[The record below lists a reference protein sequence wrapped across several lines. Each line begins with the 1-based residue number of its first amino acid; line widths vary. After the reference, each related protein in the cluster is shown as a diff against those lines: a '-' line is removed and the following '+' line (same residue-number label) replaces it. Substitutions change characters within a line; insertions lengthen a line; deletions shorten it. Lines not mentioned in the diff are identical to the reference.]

1 MLCAINQTVLEIF
14 WCILFWL
21 LQDFLQM
28 AAAHCMVHP
37 VPPRNF
43 TLPCVLLNETFLSP
57 FSAGSWSGL
66 RRELGT
72 PKTKSLMNEE
82 SFLCCLW
89 SASNIGCSL
98 YRASMQARKFIPS
111 EINISAPQQI
121 DWSWN
126 VECRIRGKLDL
137 LVCNLQ
143 LLKLDL
149 RDDLKVNLLYSESEL
164 SQGAASTSSLQGTVR
179 VARCDCREQDTCECP
194 VASPS
199 LNHTYL
205 LWLEMVA
212 GGTALGSP
220 PMSLQPTDIVKPEA
234 PVNLQLE
241 LAERGQVKL
250 CWSSPVLLPFPLQH
264 QVRISAPPGHG
275 ECQMLQ
281 VALETSVAIDSALLD
296 SPSSVQ
302 VRSRN
307 LRGPGFWSDWSTPY
321 NPTLGAQ
328 VLYFPPK
335 TLTSAG
341 SNISFLC
348 IYKNKSKP
356 VEAQE
361 VVWWLNLAEEI
372 PASQY
377 SLVNNRVSKVTLFNL
392 KATKPRGSFFYNALY
407 CCHQS
412 RECHHRYAELYVV
425 DMDFN
430 ISCETDGY
438 LTKMTCRWSAN
449 PTTLLLGS
457 LQLRYYRS
465 QIYCSDFPSPSPNSE
480 VKECHLQRNHSYEC
494 TFQPIFLLSGYT
506 MWIEFEHFLGTL
518 ESSPTCVIPADVV
531 KPLPPS
537 NVGAELTRNVGL
549 LNVSW
554 TKPVFANRDLTF
566 QIRWNAGNRE
576 GIPWQ
581 LYEVPNSTGSSA
593 VIKVEQLCVEYV
605 VQVRCRELDG
615 SGFWSDWS
623 RAARTLVQDIRA
635 PLHGPEFWRIIS
647 EDPARKQ
654 RNVTLVWKP
663 LMENHSLCSVS
674 RYIIKHQ
681 IPGNPSWEEYVDHGT
696 TWSFPWI
703 EPTHTITIL
712 AMNSV
717 GISAVN
723 SNLTLSQQMS
733 TVDAV
738 QSLSAYLV
746 NSTCV
751 VVVWTL
757 SPHIPEVTSF
767 VIEWKNLNKEEE
779 MKWLRVPPN
788 LRKYFIYDHFILI
801 EKYQFSLYPVFAGG
815 VGKARATDQFA
826 EGGFETGNNG
836 SLHVVLPIVFST
848 SVLLLGALLVSH
860 PRMKKLFWEDVPN
873 PKNCSWAQGV
883 NFQQPEA
890 LEHLLAKHPEPMSFE
905 PLLLEA
911 EIVLEDI
918 SVTKALEKEEPRD
931 FLGIDSMFPTPQESE
946 CDSACSSSHF
956 QGSSFSR
963 SSQDGETTAQCDLKY
978 ATVISDSQSSGLCR
992 QKTNPRSCFDEC
1004 FLAEDSVVFGA
1015 FSSGAWEV
1023 GSGALVAFPGSP
1035 GWQPSRA
1042 LSLTSSEG
1050 FSEPLDDAFPGSAE
1064 RSLYYL
1070 GITSLQKGERDIF
1083 LTESSGGM
1091 CQLQSTDLL
1100 TEGAVLQHIPANVKE
1115 FIHSS
1120 LKPKATVPYVPQFRM
1135 AASKGQE
1142 ATEKK

>member
-1 MLCAINQTVLEIF
+1 FIF
-14 WCILFWL
+14 A
-21 LQDFLQM
+21 DFLQV

-66 RRELGT
+66 RRELGASKIK
-72 PKTKSLMNEE
+72 PLMNEE

-89 SASNIGCSL
+89 SASNIDCSL
-98 YRASMQARKFIPS
+98 YRARMQARKLIPS
-111 EINISAPQQI
+111 EINISAPQQR

-164 SQGAASTSSLQGTVR
+164 SPGAASTSSLQGTVR
-179 VARCDCREQDTCECP
+179 VARCDCREQDTCECL

-205 LWLEMVA
+205 MWLEMVA
-212 GGTALGSP
+212 AGTALGSP
-220 PMSLQPTDIVKPEA
+220 PMSLQPTDVVKPEA
-234 PVNLQLE
+234 PVNLHVE

-250 CWSSPVLLPFPLQH
+250 CWSSPALLPFPLQY
-264 QVRISAPPGHG
+264 QVRISAPSGRG
-275 ECQMLQ
+275 GCQMLQ
-281 VALETSVAIDSALLD
+281 VALETSVAIDSALFD

-307 LRGPGFWSDWSTPY
+307 LHGPGFWSDWSTPS
-321 NPTLGAQ
+321 NLTLGAQ

-335 TLTSAG
+335 ILTSAG
-341 SNISFLC
+341 SNVSFLC

-412 RECHHRYAELYVV
+412 RECHPRYAELYVV

-480 VKECHLQRNHSYEC
+480 VKECNLQRNHSYEC

-566 QIRWNAGNRE
+566 QIRWNAGNRGE
-576 GIPWQ
+576 IPWQ
-581 LYEVPNSTGSSA
+581 LYEVPNSAGSSA
-593 VIKVEQLCVEYV
+593 VIEVEQLCVEYV

-623 RAARTLVQDIRA
+623 RAAQTLVRDIRA
-635 PLHGPEFWRIIS
+635 PLQGPEFWRIVS

-654 RNVTLVWKP
+654 RNVTLLWKP

-674 RYIIKHQ
+674 SYIIKHQ
-681 IPGNPSWEEYVDHGT
+681 TPGNTSWEEYVDHGT

-717 GISAVN
+717 GISAIN

-751 VVVWTL
+751 VLVWTL
-757 SPHIPEVTSF
+757 SPQTPGITSF

-779 MKWLRVPPN
+779 MKWLRVPPD
-788 LRKYFIYDHFILI
+788 LRKYFIYDHFIPI

-826 EGGFETGNNG
+826 KGGFETGNSG
-836 SLHVVLPIVFST
+836 SLHVVLPVVFST

-860 PRMKKLFWEDVPN
+860 QRMKKLFWEDVPN

-883 NFQQPEA
+883 NFHQPET
-890 LEHLLAKHPEPMSFE
+890 LEHLFAKHPEPMSFE

-918 SVTKALEKEEPRD
+918 SVTKTLEKEDRQE
-931 FLGIDSMFPTPQESE
+931 FLGTDSMFPTPQDSE

-978 ATVISDSQSSGLCR
+978 ATVISNPRSSGLCR
-992 QKTNPRSCFDEC
+992 RKANPRSCFDRC
-1004 FLAEDSVVFGA
+1004 FLAEDSVVLGA

-1023 GSGALVAFPGSP
+1023 GNGAFLVFPGSP

-1042 LSLTSSEG
+1042 LSLISSEG

-1070 GITSLQKGERDIF
+1070 GITSLGKGERDIF
-1083 LTESSGGM
+1083 LTEGSRGM
-1091 CQLQSTDLL
+1091 CQLQTTDLL
-1100 TEGAVLQHIPANVKE
+1100 TERGVLQHIPANVKE
-1115 FIHSS
+1115 FIQSS

-1135 AASKGQE
+1135 ATSKGQE

>member
-1 MLCAINQTVLEIF
+1 F
-14 WCILFWL
+14 LFA
-21 LQDFLQM
+21 DFLQL

-37 VPPRNF
+37 VPARNF

-57 FSAGSWSGL
+57 FSAGL
-66 RRELGT
+66 RREFGAS
-72 PKTKSLMNEE
+72 KTKPLMNEDN
-82 SFLCCLW
+82 FLCCLW
-89 SASNIGCSL
+89 SASSIDCSL

-111 EINISAPQQI
+111 EINLSAPQQI

-126 VECRIRGKLDL
+126 MECWIRGKLDL

-143 LLKLDL
+143 LLRLDL
-149 RDDLKVNLLYSESEL
+149 RADLKVNLLYSKSEL
-164 SQGAASTSSLQGTVR
+164 SLGAASTSSVQGTVR
-179 VARCDCREQDTCECP
+179 VAPCHCGDQASCECL

-205 LWLEMVA
+205 LWLEVVA
-212 GGTALGSP
+212 GATALGSP
-220 PMSLQPTDIVKPEA
+220 LLALQPMDTVKPEA
-234 PVNLQLE
+234 PVKLHLE

-250 CWSSPVLLPFPLQH
+250 CWASPALLPFPLQH
-264 QVRISAPPGHG
+264 QVRISAPLGQG
-275 ECQMLQ
+275 DSQMLQ
-281 VALETSVAIDSALLD
+281 VALESSVAIDNALLD
-296 SPSSVQ
+296 SPSSMQ

-307 LRGPGFWSDWSTPY
+307 LHGPGFWSDWSSPY
-321 NPTLGAQ
+321 NLTLGAQ
-328 VLYFPPK
+328 VLYFPAK

-348 IYKNKSKP
+348 IYSSRAEP
-356 VEAQE
+356 VEARD

-392 KATKPRGSFFYNALY
+392 KASQPRGSFLSNALY

-412 RECHHRYAELYVV
+412 RECHHRYAEFYVI

-449 PTTLLLGS
+449 PTTLLLGT

-465 QIYCSDFPSPSPNSE
+465 QIYCSDFPSLSPNSE

-506 MWIEFEHFLGTL
+506 LWIEFKHFLGTL

-537 NVGAELTRNVGL
+537 DVGAELSRNSWGL

-554 TKPVFANRDLTF
+554 TKPVFASRDLTF
-566 QIRWNAGNRE
+566 QIRWSSGSR
-576 GIPWQ
+576 GDTPWQ
-581 LYEVPNSTGSSA
+581 LYEVPNPAGSWA
-593 VIKVEQLCVEYV
+593 VLEVEQLCVEYV

-615 SGFWSDWS
+615 SGYWSDWS
-623 RAARTLVQDIRA
+623 RAAQTLVQDIRA
-635 PLHGPEFWRIIS
+635 PLQGPEFWRIVS
-647 EDPARKQ
+647 EDPARRQ
-654 RNVTLVWKP
+654 RNVTLLWKP

-681 IPGNPSWEEYVDHGT
+681 TPGNSSWEEFVDHGT
-696 TWSFPWI
+696 SWTFPWI
-703 EPTHTITIL
+703 EPTHTVTIL

-717 GISAVN
+717 GISAIN

-757 SPHIPEVTSF
+757 CPQIPGIKSF
-767 VIEWKNLNKEEE
+767 VIEWKNLNKGEQ

-815 VGKARATDQFA
+815 VGKARATDHFA
-826 EGGFETGNNG
+826 KGGFEPGNSG

-848 SVLLLGALLVSH
+848 SVLLLGTLLLSH
-860 PRMKKLFWEDVPN
+860 QRMKKLLWEDVPN
-873 PKNCSWAQGV
+873 PRNCSWAQGV
-883 NFQQPEA
+883 NFQQPET
-890 LEHLLAKHPEPMSFE
+890 LEHLFAKHPEPMSCE

-911 EIVLEDI
+911 EVLLEDI
-918 SVTKALEKEEPRD
+918 SITKPLEKKEPGD
-931 FLGIDSMFPTPQESE
+931 FLGIDSTFPTSQDSE

-956 QGSSFSR
+956 QSSSFSR
-963 SSQDGETTAQCDLKY
+963 SCQDGGSRAQCELRY
-978 ATVISDSQSSGLCR
+978 ATVISNSQSSGLCPR
-992 QKTNPRSCFDEC
+992 KTSPRNGLDGC
-1004 FLAEDSVVFGA
+1004 FLGEGSVGSGA

-1023 GSGALVAFPGSP
+1023 GSEAFLVFPGS
-1035 GWQPSRA
+1035 QPSRA
-1042 LSLTSSEG
+1042 LSLVSSEG
-1050 FSEPLDDAFPGSAE
+1050 FSEPLGEAFPGSSQ
-1064 RSLYYL
+1064 RSLCYL
-1070 GITSLQKGERDIF
+1070 GITSLPKGHRDIF
-1083 LTESSGGM
+1083 LAGSSRGM
-1091 CQLQSTDLL
+1091 WQPQSTELL
-1100 TEGAVLQHIPANVKE
+1100 PEGVVLQHIPANVKD

-1120 LKPKATVPYVPQFRM
+1120 LKPKATVPYVPQFGV
-1135 AASKGQE
+1135 AAAKGQE

>member
-1 MLCAINQTVLEIF
+1 FISNTF
-14 WCILFWL
+14 PFLFA
-21 LQDFLQM
+21 DFLWM

-66 RRELGT
+66 RRELGASKIK
-72 PKTKSLMNEE
+72 PLMNEE
-82 SFLCCLW
+82 NFLCCLW
-89 SASNIGCSL
+89 SASNIDCAL

-111 EINISAPQQI
+111 EINLPAPQQI

-126 VECRIRGKLDL
+126 MECWIRGKLDL

-149 RDDLKVNLLYSESEL
+149 GADLKVNLLYFESEL
-164 SQGAASTSSLQGTVR
+164 SLGAASTSSLQGTVR
-179 VARCDCREQDTCECP
+179 VAPCDCGDGATCECL

-205 LWLEMVA
+205 LWLEVVA
-212 GGTALGSP
+212 GVTALGTP
-220 PMSLQPTDIVKPEA
+220 PVALQPTDIVKPEA
-234 PVNLQLE
+234 PGKLHLE
-241 LAERGQVKL
+241 LAEGGQVKL
-250 CWSSPVLLPFPLQH
+250 CWSSPALLPFPLQH
-264 QVRISAPPGHG
+264 QVRISAPPGRG
-275 ECQMLQ
+275 DSQMLQ
-281 VALETSVAIDSALLD
+281 VALESSVAVDNSLLD

-307 LRGPGFWSDWSTPY
+307 LRGPGFWSDWSSPY
-321 NPTLGAQ
+321 NLTLGGRKPAGFGDKADFPVGFVDL
-328 VLYFPPK
+328 VLED
-335 TLTSAG
+335 LS
-341 SNISFLC
+341 
-348 IYKNKSKP
+348 
-356 VEAQE
+356 
-361 VVWWLNLAEEI
+361 WDEE
-372 PASQY
+372 S
-377 SLVNNRVSKVTLFNL
+377 
-392 KATKPRGSFFYNALY
+392 RGSFSCLAFPEAQLLPCARLASGILENTPLWLSLPQQ
-407 CCHQS
+407 HLFRPTKSSFPQS
-412 RECHHRYAELYVV
+412 FSNSN
-425 DMDFN
+425 MDFN

-465 QIYCSDFPSPSPNSE
+465 QIYCSDFPSPSPSSE

-506 MWIEFEHFLGTL
+506 LWIEFKHFLGTL

-537 NVGAELTRNVGL
+537 NVGAELTRPVGL

-554 TKPVFANRDLTF
+554 SQPVFASRDLAF
-566 QIRWNAGNRE
+566 QIRWNSGNRE
-576 GIPWQ
+576 ESPWQ
-581 LYEVPNSTGSSA
+581 LYEVPEPAGSWAGIA
-593 VIKVEQLCVEYV
+593 VQQPCAQYV
-605 VQVRCRELDG
+605 VQVRCRELHG
-615 SGFWSDWS
+615 AGYWSDWS
-623 RAARTLVQDIRA
+623 RAAQTLVRDIRA
-635 PLHGPEFWRIIS
+635 PLQGPEFWRVVS

-654 RNVTLVWKP
+654 RNVTLLWKP

-674 RYIIKHQ
+674 IYIIRHQ
-681 IPGNPSWEEYVDHGT
+681 TPGNTSWEEFVDHGT
-696 TWSFPWI
+696 SWTFPWI

-717 GISAVN
+717 GISAIN

-751 VVVWTL
+751 VLVWSL
-757 SPHIPEVTSF
+757 SPQIPGIKSF
-767 VIEWKNLNKEEE
+767 VVEWKSLNKGEQ
-779 MKWLRVPPN
+779 MKWLRIPPN
-788 LRKYFIYDHFILI
+788 LRKYFIYDHFLLF

-826 EGGFETGNNG
+826 KGGFEAGNSG
-836 SLHVVLPIVFST
+836 SLHVVLPIVIST

-860 PRMKKLFWEDVPN
+860 QRVKKLLWEDVPN

-883 NFQQPEA
+883 NFQQPET
-890 LEHLLAKHPEPMSFE
+890 LEHLFAKHPEPMSHE

-911 EIVLEDI
+911 EMVLQDI
-918 SVTKALEKEEPRD
+918 SVTKTSEKEEPGD
-931 FLGIDSMFPTPQESE
+931 FLGMDSTFPTPQDSE

-956 QGSSFSR
+956 QSSSFSR
-963 SSQDGETTAQCDLKY
+963 SSQDGESTAQCDLKY
-978 ATVISDSQSSGLCR
+978 ATVISNARASGLCR
-992 QKTNPRSCFDEC
+992 RKSGPRSCWESC
-1004 FLAEDSVVFGA
+1004 FPGQDSMLLGA
-1015 FSSGAWEV
+1015 FSSGAWEL
-1023 GSGALVAFPGSP
+1023 GNGAFLVFPGS
-1035 GWQPSRA
+1035 QPSRA
-1042 LSLTSSEG
+1042 LSLVSSEG
-1050 FSEPLDDAFPGSAE
+1050 FSEPLDEAFPG
-1064 RSLYYL
+1064 RSLCYL
-1070 GITSLQKGERDIF
+1070 GITSLEKGQGDVF
-1083 LTESSGGM
+1083 LAHSSRGV

-1100 TEGAVLQHIPANVKE
+1100 TDRGLLQHIPTNGKE
-1115 FIHSS
+1115 FIQSS
-1120 LKPKATVPYVPQFRM
+1120 LKPNPTIPYVPQFRV
-1135 AASKGQE
+1135 AAAKGQE

>member
-1 MLCAINQTVLEIF
+1 FIF
-14 WCILFWL
+14 A
-21 LQDFLQM
+21 DFLWM

-66 RRELGT
+66 RRELGASKMKPLT
-72 PKTKSLMNEE
+72 REE

-89 SASNIGCSL
+89 SASNIDCSL

-111 EINISAPQQI
+111 EINLSAPQQI

-126 VECRIRGKLDL
+126 MECWVRGKLDL

-143 LLKLDL
+143 LLKLEL
-149 RDDLKVNLLYSESEL
+149 RADLKVNLLYSRSEPSL
-164 SQGAASTSSLQGTVR
+164 GAASTSSLQGTVR
-179 VARCDCREQDTCECP
+179 VSPCHCGDQLTCECLL
-194 VASPS
+194 ASPS

-205 LWLEMVA
+205 LWLEVVA
-212 GGTALGSP
+212 GATALGSP
-220 PMSLQPTDIVKPEA
+220 LMALQPTDVVRPEA
-234 PVNLQLE
+234 PVKLHLE

-250 CWSSPVLLPFPLQH
+250 CWSSPALLPFPLQH
-264 QVRISAPPGHG
+264 QVRLSAPPGHG
-275 ECQMLQ
+275 DSQLLQ
-281 VALETSVAIDSALLD
+281 VALESSVTMDNALLD
-296 SPSSVQ
+296 SPASVQ

-307 LRGPGFWSDWSTPY
+307 LHGPGFWSDWSSPY
-321 NPTLGAQ
+321 NLTLGAQ

-348 IYKNKSKP
+348 IYKNQTRA
-356 VEAQE
+356 VEARE

-372 PASQY
+372 PANQY

-392 KATKPRGSFFYNALY
+392 KATQPRGSFFYNALY

-412 RECHHRYAELYVV
+412 RECHHRYAEFYVV

-457 LQLRYYRS
+457 LQLKYYRS
-465 QIYCSDFPSPSPNSE
+465 QIYCSDFPSPPPSSE

-494 TFQPIFLLSGYT
+494 TFQPIFLWSGYT
-506 MWIEFEHFLGTL
+506 LWIEFKHFLGTL
-518 ESSPTCVIPADVV
+518 ESSPVCVIPIDVV

-537 NVGAELTRNVGL
+537 NVGAELTRNEGL

-554 TKPVFANRDLTF
+554 TRPVFANRELTF
-566 QIRWNAGNRE
+566 QIRWNSGHRE
-576 GIPWQ
+576 EVPWQ
-581 LYEVPNSTGSSA
+581 LYEAPNPSGSWA
-593 VIKVEQLCVEYV
+593 VIQVEQLCVEYV
-605 VQVRCRELDG
+605 VQVRCRELNG
-615 SGFWSDWS
+615 SGYWSDWS
-623 RAARTLVQDIRA
+623 TAAQTLVQDIRA
-635 PLHGPEFWRIIS
+635 PSRGPEFWRIVS

-654 RNVTLVWKP
+654 RNVTLLWKP
-663 LMENHSLCSVS
+663 LMENHSLCNVS

-681 IPGNPSWEEYVDHGT
+681 TPGNPSWEESVDHGT
-696 TWSFPWI
+696 SWTFPWI
-703 EPTHTITIL
+703 EPTHTVTIL

-751 VVVWTL
+751 VVVWSL
-757 SPHIPEVTSF
+757 SPQIPGLKSF
-767 VIEWKNLNKEEE
+767 VIEWRNLNEGEQ
-779 MKWLRVPPN
+779 MKWLQVPPN
-788 LRKYFIYDHFILI
+788 LRKCFIYDHFLLI
-801 EKYQFSLYPVFAGG
+801 EKYQFSLYPVFAAG
-815 VGKARATDQFA
+815 VGKARTTDQFA
-826 EGGFETGNNG
+826 KGGFAAGNSG

-860 PRMKKLFWEDVPN
+860 QRVKKLLWEDVPN

-883 NFQQPEA
+883 NFQQPETQ
-890 LEHLLAKHPEPMSFE
+890 EHLFAKHPEPMSCE

-911 EIVLEDI
+911 EMLLEDI
-918 SVTKALEKEEPRD
+918 SITNTLERD
-931 FLGIDSMFPTPQESE
+931 ETRGFLGIDCSSQDSE

-956 QGSSFSR
+956 QSSSFSR
-963 SSQDGETTAQCDLKY
+963 SCQDGETSAQGDLRY
-978 ATVISDSQSSGLCR
+978 ATIISNSRSSGLCR
-992 QKTNPRSCFDEC
+992 RKTHPRGSLDSCFPG
-1004 FLAEDSVVFGA
+1004 EDSRVLGPF
-1015 FSSGAWEV
+1015 SGAWEV
-1023 GSGALVAFPGSP
+1023 GNGALLVFPGC
-1035 GWQPSRA
+1035 QPSRA
-1042 LSLTSSEG
+1042 VSLVSSEG
-1050 FSEPLDDAFPGSAE
+1050 FSEPLGEAFPGGS
-1064 RSLYYL
+1064 RFYL
-1070 GITSLQKGERDIF
+1070 GITALGKGHREVVQGEVC
-1083 LTESSGGM
+1083 LPESSRGM
-1091 CQLQSTDLL
+1091 CQLQGTDLL
-1100 TEGAVLQHIPANVKE
+1100 KDRGLLPTNMKE
-1115 FIHSS
+1115 FIQSS
-1120 LKPKATVPYVPQFRM
+1120 LKPNPAIPYVPQFRV
-1135 AASKGQE
+1135 ATAKGQE

>member
-1 MLCAINQTVLEIF
+1 FISNAFPFIF
-14 WCILFWL
+14 A
-21 LQDFLQM
+21 DFLWM

-66 RRELGT
+66 RRELGAS
-72 PKTKSLMNEE
+72 KTKPSMDEE
-82 SFLCCLW
+82 NFLCCLW
-89 SASNIGCSL
+89 SASNIDCSL

-111 EINISAPQQI
+111 EINLSAPQQI

-126 VECRIRGKLDL
+126 MECWIRGKLDL

-149 RDDLKVNLLYSESEL
+149 GADLKVNLLYSGSEL
-164 SQGAASTSSLQGTVR
+164 SLGAASTSSLQGTVR
-179 VARCDCREQDTCECP
+179 VAPCACRDQATCECL

-199 LNHTYL
+199 LNLTYL
-205 LWLEMVA
+205 LWLEVVA
-212 GGTALGSP
+212 GAPALGSP
-220 PMSLQPTDIVKPEA
+220 LMSLQPSDIVKPEA
-234 PVNLQLE
+234 PVKLHLE

-250 CWSSPVLLPFPLQH
+250 CWSSPALLPFPLQH
-264 QVRISAPPGHG
+264 QVRVSAPPGHG
-275 ECQMLQ
+275 DSQMLQ
-281 VALETSVAIDSALLD
+281 VALESSVAIDNALLD

-307 LRGPGFWSDWSTPY
+307 LHGPGFWSDWSSAY
-321 NPTLGAQ
+321 NLTLGAQ
-328 VLYFPPK
+328 VLYFPLK
-335 TLTSAG
+335 SLTSAG
-341 SNISFLC
+341 SNLSFLC
-348 IYKNKSKP
+348 IYKNQTRA
-356 VEAQE
+356 VEARE

-392 KATKPRGSFFYNALY
+392 RATQPRGSFFYNALY

-412 RECHHRYAELYVV
+412 GECHHRYAEFYVV

-465 QIYCSDFPSPSPNSE
+465 QIYCSDFPSPSPDSE
-480 VKECHLQRNHSYEC
+480 VKECLLQGNHSYEC

-506 MWIEFEHFLGTL
+506 LWIEFQHFLGTL
-518 ESSPTCVIPADVV
+518 ESSPVCVIPADVV

-537 NVGAELTRNVGL
+537 NVGAELTRNAGL

-554 TKPVFANRDLTF
+554 TKPVFANRDLVF
-566 QIRWNAGNRE
+566 QIRWNSGSRQE
-576 GIPWQ
+576 MPWQ
-581 LYEVPNSTGSSA
+581 LYEVPEPSGSWA
-593 VIKVEQLCVEYV
+593 VMAVEQLCVEYV
-605 VQVRCRELDG
+605 VQVRCRELGG
-615 SGFWSDWS
+615 SGYWSDWS
-623 RAARTLVQDIRA
+623 GAAQSLVQDIRA
-635 PLHGPEFWRIIS
+635 PSRGPEFWRIVS
-647 EDPARKQ
+647 EDPASKQ
-654 RNVTLVWKP
+654 RNVTLLWKP
-663 LMENHSLCSVS
+663 LMRNHSLCSVS

-681 IPGNPSWEEYVDHGT
+681 TPGNTSWEEFVDHGT
-696 TWSFPWI
+696 SWTFPWI
-703 EPTHTITIL
+703 EPTHTVTIL

-717 GISAVN
+717 GISAIN

-751 VVVWTL
+751 VVVWSL
-757 SPHIPEVTSF
+757 SPQIPGIKSF
-767 VIEWKNLNKEEE
+767 VIEWKNLNRAEQ

-788 LRKYFIYDHFILI
+788 LRKYFIYDHFLLI

-815 VGKARATDQFA
+815 VGKARATDHFA
-826 EGGFETGNNG
+826 KGGFEAGHSG

-860 PRMKKLFWEDVPN
+860 QRVKKLLWEDVPN

-883 NFQQPEA
+883 NFQQPET
-890 LEHLLAKHPEPMSFE
+890 LEHLFAKQPEPMSCE
-905 PLLLEA
+905 PLLEA
-911 EIVLEDI
+911 EMVLEDI
-918 SVTKALEKEEPRD
+918 KTLEKEEPGD
-931 FLGIDSMFPTPQESE
+931 FLGSDPTFPALQDSG
-946 CDSACSSSHF
+946 CDSACSSSRF
-956 QGSSFSR
+956 QSRSFSG
-963 SSQDGETTAQCDLKY
+963 SCQDGEPTAECDLRY
-978 ATVISDSQSSGLCR
+978 ATVTSSSPPGGLCR
-992 QKTNPRSCFDEC
+992 RKPTPGGCPDRAFPGGDPI
-1004 FLAEDSVVFGA
+1004 LLGA
-1015 FSSGAWEV
+1015 FSSGN
-1023 GSGALVAFPGSP
+1023 GAVLLFPGCQP
-1035 GWQPSRA
+1035 GRA
-1042 LSLTSSEG
+1042 LSLLSSEG
-1050 FSEPLDDAFPGSAE
+1050 FSEPLDGAFPGSAE

-1070 GITSLQKGERDIF
+1070 GITALGKGQGELF
-1083 LTESSGGM
+1083 LVESSRGM
-1091 CQLQSTDLL
+1091 CQLQST
-1100 TEGAVLQHIPANVKE
+1100 GRGVLQHIPTDVKE
-1115 FIHSS
+1115 FIQSG
-1120 LKPKATVPYVPQFRM
+1120 LKPDPTVPYVPQFRL
-1135 AASKGQE
+1135 AAQGQE

>member
-1 MLCAINQTVLEIF
+1 FISNIF
-14 WCILFWL
+14 PFIFAG
-21 LQDFLQM
+21 FLQM

-66 RRELGT
+66 RRELGASKIE
-72 PKTKSLMNEE
+72 PLMNEE

-89 SASNIGCSL
+89 SASNIDCSL
-98 YRASMQARKFIPS
+98 YRPSMQARKFIPS

-126 VECRIRGKLDL
+126 MECRIRGKLDL
-137 LVCNLQ
+137 LVCSLQ

-149 RDDLKVNLLYSESEL
+149 RDDLKVNLFYSGSEL
-164 SQGAASTSSLQGTVR
+164 PLGAASTSSLQGTVR
-179 VARCDCREQDTCECP
+179 VARCGCRGQDTWQCLLG
-194 VASPS
+194 SPS

-205 LWLEMVA
+205 LWLETVA
-212 GGTALGSP
+212 AGTALASP
-220 PMSLQPTDIVKPEA
+220 PLALQPTDVVEPEA
-234 PVNLQLE
+234 PVNLRLE
-241 LAERGQVKL
+241 LAERGRLKL

-264 QVRISAPPGHG
+264 QVRISAPSGHG
-275 ECQMLQ
+275 ERQMLQ
-281 VALETSVAIDSALLD
+281 VALETSVAIDNALLD

-307 LRGPGFWSDWSTPY
+307 LHGPGFWSDWSTPY
-321 NPTLGAQ
+321 NLTLGAQ

-449 PTTLLLGS
+449 PTTSLLGS

-480 VKECHLQRNHSYEC
+480 VKECHLHRNHSYEC

-506 MWIEFEHFLGTL
+506 MWVEFEHFLGTL
-518 ESSPTCVIPADVV
+518 ESSPTCVVPADVV

-554 TKPVFANRDLTF
+554 SKPVFATRDLTF

-576 GIPWQ
+576 EIPWQ
-581 LYEVPNSTGSSA
+581 LYEVPDSAGSSA
-593 VIKVEQLCVEYV
+593 VIEVEQLCVEYV

-623 RAARTLVQDIRA
+623 RAAQTLVQDIRA
-635 PLHGPEFWRIIS
+635 PLQGPEFWRIIS

-654 RNVTLVWKP
+654 RNVTLLWKP
-663 LMENHSLCSVS
+663 LTENHSLCSVS

-681 IPGNPSWEEYVDHGT
+681 TPGNPSWEEYVDHGT
-696 TWSFPWI
+696 TWSFPWM

-757 SPHIPEVTSF
+757 SPQIPGITSF
-767 VIEWKNLNKEEE
+767 VIEWKNLNEEEE
-779 MKWLRVPPN
+779 MKWLRVPPD

-826 EGGFETGNNG
+826 KGGFESGNNG

-860 PRMKKLFWEDVPN
+860 QRMKKLFWEDVPN

-883 NFQQPEA
+883 NFQQPET
-890 LEHLLAKHPEPMSFE
+890 LEHLFAKHPEPMSSE

-918 SVTKALEKEEPRD
+918 SVTKALEEEEPQD
-931 FLGIDSMFPTPQESE
+931 FLGTDSTFPTPQDSE

-963 SSQDGETTAQCDLKY
+963 SSQDGETTAQCDLRY
-978 ATVISDSQSSGLCR
+978 ATVISSSRSSELCR
-992 QKTNPRSCFDEC
+992 RKTNPRSCFDRC
-1004 FLAEDSVVFGA
+1004 FLAEDSPVLGA

-1023 GSGALVAFPGSP
+1023 GNGAFLVLPGSP

-1042 LSLTSSEG
+1042 LSLISSEG
-1050 FSEPLDDAFPGSAE
+1050 FSEPLDAAFAGSAE

-1070 GITSLQKGERDIF
+1070 GITALEKGDRDVF
-1083 LTESSGGM
+1083 LPEGSRGV
-1091 CQLQSTDLL
+1091 CQLQTPALL
-1100 TEGAVLQHIPANVKE
+1100 AEGEVLQHIPTNVEE
-1115 FIHSS
+1115 FIQSS

-1142 ATEKK
+1142 AKQKK

>member
-1 MLCAINQTVLEIF
+1 MWQRHFKPPSLQVGTPRAKRSRSALQNKMCGQIIPTMFVLM
-14 WCILFWL
+14 
-21 LQDFLQM
+21 DFLQM

-321 NPTLGAQ
+321 NPTLG
-328 VLYFPPK
+328 
-335 TLTSAG
+335 
-341 SNISFLC
+341 
-348 IYKNKSKP
+348 
-356 VEAQE
+356 
-361 VVWWLNLAEEI
+361 
-372 PASQY
+372 
-377 SLVNNRVSKVTLFNL
+377 
-392 KATKPRGSFFYNALY
+392 
-407 CCHQS
+407 
-412 RECHHRYAELYVV
+412 

-623 RAARTLVQDIRA
+623 RAAQTLVQDIRA

-801 EKYQFSLYPVFAGG
+801 EKYQFSLCPVFAGG

-826 EGGFETGNNG
+826 KGGFETGNNG

-890 LEHLLAKHPEPMSFE
+890 LEHLFAKHPEPMSFE

-931 FLGIDSMFPTPQESE
+931 FLGIDSMFPAPQESE

-1004 FLAEDSVVFGA
+1004 FLAEDSIVFGA

-1070 GITSLQKGERDIF
+1070 GITSLQKGGRDIF

>member
-1 MLCAINQTVLEIF
+1 MCWQIIPTTFVLM
-14 WCILFWL
+14 
-21 LQDFLQM
+21 DFLWL

-66 RRELGT
+66 RRELGAAKIK
-72 PKTKSLMNEE
+72 PFMSEE

-89 SASNIGCSL
+89 SASSIDCSL

-111 EINISAPQQI
+111 EINLSAPQQI

-126 VECRIRGKLDL
+126 MECWIRGKLDL
-137 LVCNLQ
+137 LVCHLQ

-149 RDDLKVNLLYSESEL
+149 RADLKVNLLYSGSEL
-164 SQGAASTSSLQGTVR
+164 SLGAASTSSLQGTVR
-179 VARCDCREQDTCECP
+179 VAPCHCGDQLTCECL

-205 LWLEMVA
+205 LWLEVVA
-212 GGTALGSP
+212 GVTALGSP
-220 PMSLQPTDIVKPEA
+220 LMALQPTDVVRPEA
-234 PVNLQLE
+234 PVKLRLE

-250 CWSSPVLLPFPLQH
+250 CWSSPALLPFPLQH

-275 ECQMLQ
+275 DSQLLQ
-281 VALETSVAIDSALLD
+281 VALESSVAMDNALLD
-296 SPSSVQ
+296 SPASVQ

-307 LRGPGFWSDWSTPY
+307 LRGPGFWSDWSSPY
-321 NPTLGAQ
+321 NLTLGVQ
-328 VLYFPPK
+328 VLYFPAK

-348 IYKNKSKP
+348 TYKNQTGA
-356 VEAQE
+356 VEARE
-361 VVWWLNLAEEI
+361 VVWWLNLAQEI

-377 SLVNNRVSKVTLFNL
+377 SLVSNRVSKVTLFNL
-392 KATKPRGSFFYNALY
+392 KATQPRGSFFSNALY

-412 RECHHRYAELYVV
+412 RECHHRYAEFYVV
-425 DMDFN
+425 GKTPEGFS
-430 ISCETDGY
+430 ILLWGRLPRKDG
-438 LTKMTCRWSAN
+438 MWSAN

-465 QIYCSDFPSPSPNSE
+465 QIYCSDFPRPSPNSE

-506 MWIEFEHFLGTL
+506 LWIEFQHFLGTL
-518 ESSPTCVIPADVV
+518 ESSPVCVIPADVV

-566 QIRWNAGNRE
+566 QIRWNSGNRE
-576 GIPWQ
+576 ENPWQ
-581 LYEVPNSTGSSA
+581 LYEVPKPSGSWA
-593 VIKVEQLCVEYV
+593 VVAVERLCVQYV

-615 SGFWSDWS
+615 AGYWSDWS
-623 RAARTLVQDIRA
+623 RAAQTLVQDIRA
-635 PLHGPEFWRIIS
+635 PLQGPEFWRVVS
-647 EDPARKQ
+647 EDPARRQ
-654 RNVTLVWKP
+654 RNVTLLWKP
-663 LMENHSLCSVS
+663 LMQSHSLCSVS
-674 RYIIKHQ
+674 RYIIRHQ
-681 IPGNPSWEEYVDHGT
+681 TPGNTSWEEFVDHGT
-696 TWSFPWI
+696 SWTFPWV

-751 VVVWTL
+751 VVVWSL
-757 SPHIPEVTSF
+757 SPQTPGLKSF
-767 VIEWKNLNKEEE
+767 VIEWRNLNKGEH

-788 LRKYFIYDHFILI
+788 LRKYFIYDHFLLI

-815 VGKARATDQFA
+815 VGRARATDQFA
-826 EGGFETGNNG
+826 KGGFEAGSGG

-860 PRMKKLFWEDVPN
+860 QRVKKLLWEDVPN
-873 PKNCSWAQGV
+873 PKNCSWARGV
-883 NFQQPEA
+883 NFQQPET
-890 LEHLLAKHPEPMSFE
+890 LEHLFAKHPEPASCE
-905 PLLLEA
+905 PLLVEA
-911 EIVLEDI
+911 EMVLEDI
-918 SVTKALEKEEPRD
+918 SVAKSSEREEPGD
-931 FLGIDSMFPTPQESE
+931 FLGIDPRPQDSE

-956 QGSSFSR
+956 QSSSCSR
-963 SSQDGETTAQCDLKY
+963 SCQDGESTAQCDLRY
-978 ATVISDSQSSGLCR
+978 ATVVSNPRSSGLCR
-992 QKTNPRSCFDEC
+992 RKTSPRSCFPG
-1004 FLAEDSVVFGA
+1004 EDSRGL
-1015 FSSGAWEV
+1015 GAWEV
-1023 GSGALVAFPGSP
+1023 GNGALLVFPGS
-1035 GWQPSRA
+1035 QPSRA
-1042 LSLTSSEG
+1042 PSLVSSEG
-1050 FSEPLDDAFPGSAE
+1050 FSEPLGEAFPGGAE
-1064 RSLYYL
+1064 RSLFYL
-1070 GITSLQKGERDIF
+1070 GITALGKGHGEVLQGEVF
-1083 LTESSGGM
+1083 LAESSRGT
-1091 CQLQSTDLL
+1091 CQLPNKDLL
-1100 TEGAVLQHIPANVKE
+1100 KERGVLPANIKE
-1115 FIHSS
+1115 FIQSS
-1120 LKPKATVPYVPQFRM
+1120 LKPNPTVPYVPQFRVVT
-1135 AASKGQE
+1135 AKGQE

>member
-1 MLCAINQTVLEIF
+1 FISNAFPFIF
-14 WCILFWL
+14 A
-21 LQDFLQM
+21 DFLQM

-1023 GSGALVAFPGSP
+1023 GSEALVAFPGSP

>member
-1 MLCAINQTVLEIF
+1 IF
-14 WCILFWL
+14 LSISNTFPFIFA
-21 LQDFLQM
+21 DFLQM

-57 FSAGSWSGL
+57 FSAGSW
-66 RRELGT
+66 RRELGASKMK
-72 PKTKSLMNEE
+72 PLMNEE
-82 SFLCCLW
+82 NFLCCLW
-89 SASNIGCSL
+89 SASNIDCSL

-111 EINISAPQQI
+111 EINLSAPQQI
-121 DWSWN
+121 DWNWN
-126 VECRIRGKLDL
+126 MECWIRGKLDL
-137 LVCNLQ
+137 LICNLQ

-149 RDDLKVNLLYSESEL
+149 RADLKVNLLYSGSEL
-164 SQGAASTSSLQGTVR
+164 SLGAASTSSVQGTVR
-179 VARCDCREQDTCECP
+179 VAPCDCGAQASCECL

-212 GGTALGSP
+212 GATALGSP
-220 PMSLQPTDIVKPEA
+220 LLALQPTDIVKPEA
-234 PVNLQLE
+234 PVKLHLE

-250 CWSSPVLLPFPLQH
+250 CWSSPALLPFPLQH
-264 QVRISAPPGHG
+264 QVRVSAPSGHG
-275 ECQMLQ
+275 DSQILQ
-281 VALETSVAIDSALLD
+281 VALESSVTLDNSLLD

-307 LRGPGFWSDWSTPY
+307 LHGPGFWSDWSSPY
-321 NPTLGAQ
+321 NLTLGAQ
-328 VLYFPPK
+328 VLYFPAK

-348 IYKNKSKP
+348 IYKNRTEP
-356 VEAQE
+356 VEAKE

-392 KATKPRGSFFYNALY
+392 KATQPRGSFFSHALY

-412 RECHHRYAELYVV
+412 RECHHRYAEFYVV

-457 LQLRYYRS
+457 LHLRYYRS
-465 QIYCSDFPSPSPNSE
+465 QIYCSDFPSPSPSSE

-506 MWIEFEHFLGTL
+506 LWIEFKHFLGTL

-537 NVGAELTRNVGL
+537 DVGAELTRNSWGL

-566 QIRWNAGNRE
+566 QIRWNSGSRE
-576 GIPWQ
+576 DTPWQ
-581 LYEVPNSTGSSA
+581 LYEVPNPAGSWA
-593 VIKVEQLCVEYV
+593 VIKVEQLCVQYV

-615 SGFWSDWS
+615 SGYWSDWS
-623 RAARTLVQDIRA
+623 RAAQTLVQDIRA
-635 PLHGPEFWRIIS
+635 PLQGPEFWRIIS

-654 RNVTLVWKP
+654 RNVTLLWKP

-681 IPGNPSWEEYVDHGT
+681 TPGNISWEEFVDQGT
-696 TWSFPWI
+696 SWTFPWI
-703 EPTHTITIL
+703 EPTHTVTIL

-717 GISAVN
+717 GISAIN

-746 NSTCV
+746 NSSCV

-757 SPHIPEVTSF
+757 SPQIPGIKSF
-767 VIEWKNLNKEEE
+767 VIEWKNLNKGEQ

-826 EGGFETGNNG
+826 KGEFETGNSG
-836 SLHVVLPIVFST
+836 SLHLVLPIVFST
-848 SVLLLGALLVSH
+848 SVLLLGAVLVSH
-860 PRMKKLFWEDVPN
+860 QRMKKLLWEDVPN

-890 LEHLLAKHPEPMSFE
+890 LEHLFAKHPEPMSCE
-905 PLLLEA
+905 PVLLEA
-911 EIVLEDI
+911 EVVLADI
-918 SVTKALEKEEPRD
+918 SITKRSEKEEPGD
-931 FLGIDSMFPTPQESE
+931 FLGMDSTFPTPQDSE

-956 QGSSFSR
+956 QSSSFSK
-963 SSQDGETTAQCDLKY
+963 SSQDGETTAQCELRY
-978 ATVISDSQSSGLCR
+978 ATVISNSQSGLCR
-992 QKTNPRSCFDEC
+992 RKTNPRSS
-1004 FLAEDSVVFGA
+1004 LDSCSLGEHSVALGA

-1023 GSGALVAFPGSP
+1023 GSGAFLVFPGS
-1035 GWQPSRA
+1035 QPRRT
-1042 LSLTSSEG
+1042 LSLVSSEG
-1050 FSEPLDDAFPGSAE
+1050 FSEPLDEAFPGSAE

-1070 GITSLQKGERDIF
+1070 GITSLAKGQRDTF
-1083 LTESSGGM
+1083 LADSSRGM

-1100 TEGAVLQHIPANVKE
+1100 TEGVLLQHIPTNVKE
-1115 FIHSS
+1115 FIQSS
-1120 LKPKATVPYVPQFRM
+1120 LKPKATVPYVPQFRV
-1135 AASKGQE
+1135 ATAKGQE

>member
-1 MLCAINQTVLEIF
+1 FISNAFPFMFAA
-14 WCILFWL
+14 
-21 LQDFLQM
+21 FLQM

-66 RRELGT
+66 RRELGASKIK
-72 PKTKSLMNEE
+72 PLMNEE
-82 SFLCCLW
+82 NFLCCLW
-89 SASNIGCSL
+89 STSNIDCSL

-111 EINISAPQQI
+111 EINLSAPQKI

-126 VECRIRGKLDL
+126 MECWIRGKLDL

-149 RDDLKVNLLYSESEL
+149 RADLKVNLLYSESEL
-164 SQGAASTSSLQGTVR
+164 SLGAASTSSVQGTVR
-179 VARCDCREQDTCECP
+179 VAPCACGDRATCECL

-212 GGTALGSP
+212 GVTALGSP
-220 PMSLQPTDIVKPEA
+220 LMSLQPTDLVKPEA
-234 PVNLQLE
+234 PVKLQLE
-241 LAERGQVKL
+241 LAEKGQVKL
-250 CWSSPVLLPFPLQH
+250 CWSSPALLPFPLQH
-264 QVRISAPPGHG
+264 QVRISAPGHG
-275 ECQMLQ
+275 DSQMLQ
-281 VALETSVAIDSALLD
+281 VALESSVAIDNALLD

-321 NPTLGAQ
+321 NLTLGAQ

-348 IYKNKSKP
+348 IYKNKTQP
-356 VEAQE
+356 VEARE

-377 SLVNNRVSKVTLFNL
+377 SLVTNRVSKVTLFNL
-392 KATKPRGSFFYNALY
+392 KATQPRGSFFFNALY

-412 RECHHRYAELYVV
+412 RECHHRYAEFYVV

-506 MWIEFEHFLGTL
+506 LWIEFKHFLGTL
-518 ESSPTCVIPADVV
+518 ESSPVCVIPADVV

-537 NVGAELTRNVGL
+537 SVGAELTRNVGL

-554 TKPVFANRDLTF
+554 TEPVFANRDLTF
-566 QIRWNAGNRE
+566 QIRWNSGSRE
-576 GIPWQ
+576 ESPWQ
-581 LYEVPNSTGSSA
+581 LYEVPNPAGSSA
-593 VIKVEQLCVEYV
+593 VIKVEQLCVQYV

-615 SGFWSDWS
+615 SGYWSDWS
-623 RAARTLVQDIRA
+623 RAAQTLVQDIRA
-635 PLHGPEFWRIIS
+635 PLQGPEFWRVVS

-654 RNVTLVWKP
+654 RNVTLLWKP

-681 IPGNPSWEEYVDHGT
+681 TPGNSSWEESVDHGT
-696 TWSFPWI
+696 SWTFPWV
-703 EPTHTITIL
+703 EPTHTVTIL

-717 GISAVN
+717 GISAIN

-751 VVVWTL
+751 VVVWSL
-757 SPHIPEVTSF
+757 SPQIPGIKSF
-767 VIEWKNLNKEEE
+767 VIEWKNLNKEEQ

-826 EGGFETGNNG
+826 KGGFETGNGG

-860 PRMKKLFWEDVPN
+860 QRMKKLLWEDVPN

-883 NFQQPEA
+883 NFQQPET
-890 LEHLLAKHPEPMSFE
+890 LEHLFAKHPEPMSCE

-911 EIVLEDI
+911 EVVLEDI
-918 SVTKALEKEEPRD
+918 SVTKALDKEEPGD
-931 FLGIDSMFPTPQESE
+931 FLGIDSTFPTPQDSE

-956 QGSSFSR
+956 QSSSFSR
-963 SSQDGETTAQCDLKY
+963 SSQDGETLAQGELRY
-978 ATVISDSQSSGLCR
+978 ATVIGHSRSSGLCR
-992 QKTNPRSCFDEC
+992 RKTNPRTCWDRC
-1004 FLAEDSVVFGA
+1004 FLGEDSIVLGA

-1023 GSGALVAFPGSP
+1023 GNGALLVLPGC
-1035 GWQPSRA
+1035 QPSRA
-1042 LSLTSSEG
+1042 QSLISSEG
-1050 FSEPLDDAFPGSAE
+1050 FSEPLDEAFAAGAE
-1064 RSLYYL
+1064 RSLCYL
-1070 GITSLQKGERDIF
+1070 GMASLEKAQRDVF
-1083 LTESSGGM
+1083 LAESSRGT

-1100 TEGAVLQHIPANVKE
+1100 TERGLLQHIPANVKE
-1115 FIHSS
+1115 FIQSS
-1120 LKPKATVPYVPQFRM
+1120 LKPKATVPYLPQFQM
-1135 AASKGQE
+1135 ATAKGQE

>member
-1 MLCAINQTVLEIF
+1 FIF
-14 WCILFWL
+14 A
-21 LQDFLQM
+21 DFLWM

-37 VPPRNF
+37 VPARNF

-57 FSAGSWSGL
+57 FSAESWSGL
-66 RRELGT
+66 RRELGASKIK
-72 PKTKSLMNEE
+72 PLMSEE
-82 SFLCCLW
+82 NFLCCLW
-89 SASNIGCSL
+89 SASNIDCSL

-111 EINISAPQQI
+111 EINLSAPQQI

-126 VECRIRGKLDL
+126 MECWIRGKLDL

-149 RDDLKVNLLYSESEL
+149 RADLKVNLLYSGSEL
-164 SQGAASTSSLQGTVR
+164 SLGAASTSSLQGTVM
-179 VARCDCREQDTCECP
+179 VAPCHCGDQATCECL

-205 LWLEMVA
+205 LWLEVVA
-212 GGTALGSP
+212 GVTALGSP
-220 PMSLQPTDIVKPEA
+220 LMSLQPTDIVRPEA
-234 PVNLQLE
+234 PVKLHLE

-250 CWSSPVLLPFPLQH
+250 CWSSPALLPFPLQH

-275 ECQMLQ
+275 DSQILQ
-281 VALETSVAIDSALLD
+281 VAVESSVAIDNALLD
-296 SPSSVQ
+296 SPASVQ

-307 LRGPGFWSDWSTPY
+307 FHGPGFWSDWSSPY
-321 NPTLGAQ
+321 NLTLGAQ

-348 IYKNKSKP
+348 IYKKQTQP
-356 VEAQE
+356 VEARE

-377 SLVNNRVSKVTLFNL
+377 SLVSNRVSKVTLFNL
-392 KATKPRGSFFYNALY
+392 KATQPRGSFFYNALY

-412 RECHHRYAELYVV
+412 RECHHRYAEFYVV

-449 PTTLLLGS
+449 PTTLLLGT

-506 MWIEFEHFLGTL
+506 LWIEFQHFLGTL
-518 ESSPTCVIPADVV
+518 ESSPVCVIPADVV

-554 TKPVFANRDLTF
+554 TKPVFANRELTC
-566 QIRWNAGNRE
+566 QIRWNSGNRQE
-576 GIPWQ
+576 IPWQ
-581 LYEVPNSTGSSA
+581 LYEVPNPSGSWA
-593 VIKVEQLCVEYV
+593 VLEVEQLCVEYM

-615 SGFWSDWS
+615 AGYWSDWS
-623 RAARTLVQDIRA
+623 RAAQTLVQDIRA
-635 PLHGPEFWRIIS
+635 PLRGPEFWGVVS

-654 RNVTLVWKP
+654 RNVTLLWKP

-681 IPGNPSWEEYVDHGT
+681 TPGNTSWEEFVDHGT
-696 TWSFPWI
+696 SWTFPWV

-751 VVVWTL
+751 VVVWSL
-757 SPHIPEVTSF
+757 SPQIPGLKSF
-767 VIEWKNLNKEEE
+767 VIEWRNLNKGEQ

-788 LRKYFIYDHFILI
+788 LRKYFIYDHFLLI

-826 EGGFETGNNG
+826 KVGFETGSSG

-860 PRMKKLFWEDVPN
+860 QRVKKLLWEDVPN

-883 NFQQPEA
+883 NFQQPET
-890 LEHLLAKHPEPMSFE
+890 LEHLFAKHPEPTSCE

-911 EIVLEDI
+911 EMVLEDI
-918 SVTKALEKEEPRD
+918 SVTKTLEREEPGD
-931 FLGIDSMFPTPQESE
+931 FLGVDSRSQDSE

-956 QGSSFSR
+956 QSSSFCR
-963 SSQDGETTAQCDLKY
+963 SCQDGETTAQCELRY
-978 ATVISDSQSSGLCR
+978 ATIISNSRSSGLCR
-992 QKTNPRSCFDEC
+992 RKTHPRSCLESC
-1004 FLAEDSVVFGA
+1004 FLGEDSRALGA
-1015 FSSGAWEV
+1015 FSAAWEV
-1023 GSGALVAFPGSP
+1023 ENGAFLVFPGS
-1035 GWQPSRA
+1035 QPSRA
-1042 LSLTSSEG
+1042 LSLVSSEG
-1050 FSEPLDDAFPGSAE
+1050 FSEPLDEAFPSGTE
-1064 RSLYYL
+1064 RSLFYL
-1070 GITSLQKGERDIF
+1070 GITALEKGHREVLQGEVF
-1083 LTESSGGM
+1083 LTESSRGM

-1100 TEGAVLQHIPANVKE
+1100 KERGVLPTNLEE
-1115 FIHSS
+1115 FIQSS
-1120 LKPKATVPYVPQFRM
+1120 LKPNPTIPYVPQFRVVT
-1135 AASKGQE
+1135 AKGQE

>member
-1 MLCAINQTVLEIF
+1 FTSA
-14 WCILFWL
+14 
-21 LQDFLQM
+21 DFSQM

-43 TLPCVLLNETFLSP
+43 TVPLVLLNETFWSP
-57 FSAGSWSGL
+57 FSAGSWSGF
-66 RRELGT
+66 RRELG
-72 PKTKSLMNEE
+72 PPQIKPLMSEE
-82 SFLCCLW
+82 NFLCCLW
-89 SASNIGCSL
+89 SASNIDCSL

-111 EINISAPQQI
+111 EINLSAPQQI

-126 VECRIRGKLDL
+126 MECWIRGKLDL
-137 LVCNLQ
+137 LVCKLQ

-149 RDDLKVNLLYSESEL
+149 RADLKVNLLYSGSEL
-164 SQGAASTSSLQGTVR
+164 SLGAASTSSLQGTVR
-179 VARCDCREQDTCECP
+179 VAPCHCGDQGTCECL

-199 LNHTYL
+199 LRHSYL
-205 LWLEMVA
+205 LWLQVLA
-212 GGTALGSP
+212 GVTALASP
-220 PMSLQPTDIVKPEA
+220 PLALQPTDVVRPEA
-234 PVNLQLE
+234 PEKLHLE
-241 LAERGQVKL
+241 LSERGQVKL
-250 CWSSPVLLPFPLQH
+250 CWSSPALLPFPLQH
-264 QVRISAPPGHG
+264 QVRLSAPPGHG
-275 ECQMLQ
+275 DSQMLQ
-281 VALETSVAIDSALLD
+281 VALESSVPIDNALLD

-307 LRGPGFWSDWSTPY
+307 LHGPGFWSDWSSPY
-321 NPTLGAQ
+321 NLTLGAQ

-341 SNISFLC
+341 SNLSFLC
-348 IYKNKSKP
+348 IYKNQTQP
-356 VEAQE
+356 VEARE

-392 KATKPRGSFFYNALY
+392 KATQPRGSFFYNALY

-412 RECHHRYAELYVV
+412 RECHHRYAEFYVV

-506 MWIEFEHFLGTL
+506 LWIEFKHFLGTL
-518 ESSPTCVIPADVV
+518 ESSPVCVIPADVV

-566 QIRWNAGNRE
+566 QIRWNSGNRQE
-576 GIPWQ
+576 LPWQ
-581 LYEVPNSTGSSA
+581 LYEVPNPSGSWA
-593 VIKVEQLCVEYV
+593 VIAVEQLCVEYV

-615 SGFWSDWS
+615 SGYWSDWS
-623 RAARTLVQDIRA
+623 RAAQTLVQDIRA
-635 PLHGPEFWRIIS
+635 PLQGPEFWRIIS

-654 RNVTLVWKP
+654 RNVTLLWKP
-663 LMENHSLCSVS
+663 LTENHSLCSVS

-681 IPGNPSWEEYVDHGT
+681 TSGNTSWEEFVDHGT
-696 TWSFPWI
+696 SWTFPWI

-751 VVVWTL
+751 VVVWSL
-757 SPHIPEVTSF
+757 SPQIPGIKSF
-767 VIEWKNLNKEEE
+767 VIEWKNLNREEQ

-788 LRKYFIYDHFILI
+788 LRKYFIYDHFLLI

-815 VGKARATDQFA
+815 VGKARATDHFA
-826 EGGFETGNNG
+826 QGGFEAGSSG

-860 PRMKKLFWEDVPN
+860 QRVKKLLWEDVPN

-883 NFQQPEA
+883 NFQQPET
-890 LEHLLAKHPEPMSFE
+890 LEHLFAKHPEPMSCE

-911 EIVLEDI
+911 EMVLEDI
-918 SVTKALEKEEPRD
+918 SITKTLGKEEPGDLLR
-931 FLGIDSMFPTPQESE
+931 IDSTFSSPQESE
-946 CDSACSSSHF
+946 CDSACSRSHF
-956 QGSSFSR
+956 QSSSFCGSC
-963 SSQDGETTAQCDLKY
+963 QDGESTAQCELKY
-978 ATVISDSQSSGLCR
+978 ATVISNSRSSGLCPR
-992 QKTNPRSCFDEC
+992 KTSPRSCLDSC
-1004 FLAEDSVVFGA
+1004 FLGENSTALGA

-1023 GSGALVAFPGSP
+1023 GNGAFLVFPGS
-1035 GWQPSRA
+1035 QPSRA
-1042 LSLTSSEG
+1042 LSLISSEG
-1050 FSEPLDDAFPGSAE
+1050 FSEPLDEAFPGGAE

-1070 GITSLQKGERDIF
+1070 GIAALEKGQRELF
-1083 LTESSGGM
+1083 LTESSSGM
-1091 CQLQSTDLL
+1091 CQLQSMDLL
-1100 TEGAVLQHIPANVKE
+1100 VGRGLLQHIPTNLKE
-1115 FIHSS
+1115 FIQSS
-1120 LKPKATVPYVPQFRM
+1120 LKPNPIIPYVPQFRV
-1135 AASKGQE
+1135 ATAKGQE

>member
-1 MLCAINQTVLEIF
+1 MCWQIIPTMFVLM
-14 WCILFWL
+14 
-21 LQDFLQM
+21 DFLQM
-28 AAAHCMVHP
+28 TAAHCMVHP

-43 TLPCVLLNETFLSP
+43 TLPCVLLNETFLNP

-66 RRELGT
+66 RRQLGASKIK
-72 PKTKSLMNEE
+72 PLMNEE
-82 SFLCCLW
+82 NFLCCLW
-89 SASNIGCSL
+89 SASNIDCSL
-98 YRASMQARKFIPS
+98 YKASMQARKFIPS
-111 EINISAPQQI
+111 EINLSAPQQI

-126 VECRIRGKLDL
+126 MECWIRGKLDL

-149 RDDLKVNLLYSESEL
+149 RADLKVNLLYSGSEL
-164 SQGAASTSSLQGTVR
+164 SLAAASTSSLQGTVR
-179 VARCDCREQDTCECP
+179 VAPCDCGDRATCECL
-194 VASPS
+194 VAFPS

-212 GGTALGSP
+212 GVTALGSP
-220 PMSLQPTDIVKPEA
+220 LLALQPTDIVRPEA
-234 PVNLQLE
+234 PGKLHLE

-250 CWSSPVLLPFPLQH
+250 CWSSPALLPFPLQH

-275 ECQMLQ
+275 HSQMLQ
-281 VALETSVAIDSALLD
+281 VALESSVAIDNALLD

-307 LRGPGFWSDWSTPY
+307 LRGPGFWSDWSSPY
-321 NPTLGAQ
+321 NLTLAAQ

-341 SNISFLC
+341 SNISLLC
-348 IYKNKSKP
+348 TYKNRSQP
-356 VEAQE
+356 VEARE

-377 SLVNNRVSKVTLFNL
+377 SLVSNRVSKVTLFNL
-392 KATKPRGSFFYNALY
+392 KATQPRGGFFYNALY

-412 RECHHRYAELYVV
+412 RECHHRYAEVYVV

-449 PTTLLLGS
+449 PTTSLLGS

-506 MWIEFEHFLGTL
+506 LWIEFKHFLGTL

-554 TKPVFANRDLTF
+554 TKPLFANRDLTF
-566 QIRWNAGNRE
+566 QIRWNSGNRE
-576 GIPWQ
+576 EIPWQ
-581 LYEVPNSTGSSA
+581 LYEVPNPAGSWA
-593 VIKVEQLCVEYV
+593 VIKVEQLCVEYT

-623 RAARTLVQDIRA
+623 RAAQTLIQDIRA
-635 PLHGPEFWRIIS
+635 PLQGPEFWRIIS

-654 RNVTLVWKP
+654 RNVTLLWKP

-681 IPGNPSWEEYVDHGT
+681 TPGNTWEEFVDHGT
-696 TWSFPWI
+696 SWTFPWI
-703 EPTHTITIL
+703 GPTHTITIL

-751 VVVWTL
+751 VVVWSL
-757 SPHIPEVTSF
+757 SPQIPGIKSF
-767 VIEWKNLNKEEE
+767 VIEWKNLNKGEQL
-779 MKWLRVPPN
+779 KWLRVPPH

-826 EGGFETGNNG
+826 KGGFEAGNSG
-836 SLHVVLPIVFST
+836 SLHVLLPIVFST
-848 SVLLLGALLVSH
+848 SVLLLGALLLSH
-860 PRMKKLFWEDVPN
+860 QRMKKLLWEDVPN
-873 PKNCSWAQGV
+873 PKNCSWAQGI
-883 NFQQPEA
+883 NFQQPET
-890 LEHLLAKHPEPMSFE
+890 LEHLFAKHPEPVSCE

-911 EIVLEDI
+911 QVVLEDI
-918 SVTKALEKEEPRD
+918 SVTKALEKEEPGD
-931 FLGIDSMFPTPQESE
+931 FLGVDSTFPTCQESE
-946 CDSACSSSHF
+946 CDSACHLQSSS
-956 QGSSFSR
+956 SSR
-963 SSQDGETTAQCDLKY
+963 SSQDGESTAQCDLKY
-978 ATVISDSQSSGLCR
+978 ATLISNSRSSGLCR
-992 QKTNPRSCFDEC
+992 RKTNPRSCLDRC
-1004 FLAEDSVVFGA
+1004 SLGEDSIVLGA
-1015 FSSGAWEV
+1015 SSSGAWEV
-1023 GSGALVAFPGSP
+1023 GNGAFLVFPGS
-1035 GWQPSRA
+1035 QPSRA
-1042 LSLTSSEG
+1042 LPLISSEG
-1050 FSEPLDDAFPGSAE
+1050 FSEPSDEAFPAGAE
-1064 RSLYYL
+1064 RSLCYL
-1070 GITSLQKGERDIF
+1070 RITSLEKGQRDIF
-1083 LTESSGGM
+1083 QTESSGGM

-1100 TEGAVLQHIPANVKE
+1100 TEQGLFQHIPTNVKE
-1115 FIHSS
+1115 FLQSS
-1120 LKPKATVPYVPQFRM
+1120 LKPKATVPYVPQFRV
-1135 AASKGQE
+1135 ATAKGQE

>member
-1 MLCAINQTVLEIF
+1 PFAFIF
-14 WCILFWL
+14 A
-21 LQDFLQM
+21 DFLQL

-57 FSAGSWSGL
+57 FPAGAGSWSGW
-66 RRELGT
+66 RRQLGASKIQ
-72 PKTKSLMNEE
+72 PLMNEE

-89 SASNIGCSL
+89 SASSIDCSP
-98 YRASMQARKFIPS
+98 YRASMQAREFIPS
-111 EINISAPQQI
+111 EINIPAPQQTG
-121 DWSWN
+121 WSWN
-126 VECRIRGKLDL
+126 VECWVRGKLDL

-143 LLKLDL
+143 LLKLEL
-149 RDDLKVNLLYSESEL
+149 GDDLKVNLLYSGSEPSL
-164 SQGAASTSSLQGTVR
+164 GAASTSSLQGTVR
-179 VARCDCREQDTCECP
+179 AARCHRSDRDTWECL

-199 LNHTYL
+199 LSRSYL
-205 LWLEMVA
+205 LWLEVEA
-212 GGTALGSP
+212 AATALASP
-220 PMSLQPTDIVKPEA
+220 PLALQPSDLVKPEA
-234 PVNLQLE
+234 PGKLRLE
-241 LAERGQVKL
+241 LAERGQLKL
-250 CWSSPVLLPFPLQH
+250 CWSNPVLLPFPLQF
-264 QVRISAPPGHG
+264 QLRISAPSGHG

-281 VALETSVAIDSALLD
+281 VALETSVAIDDALLD
-296 SPSSVQ
+296 SSSSVQ
-302 VRSRN
+302 VRCRN

-321 NPTLGAQ
+321 NLTVGAQ

-341 SNISFLC
+341 SNVSFLC
-348 IYKNKSKP
+348 MYKKQSQP

-392 KATKPRGSFFYNALY
+392 TATQPRGSFFYNALY

-425 DMDFN
+425 DMDFK

-449 PTTLLLGS
+449 PTTLLLGT
-457 LQLRYYRS
+457 LHLRYYRS
-465 QIYCSDFPSPSPNSE
+465 QIYCADFPRPSPDSE
-480 VKECHLQRNHSYEC
+480 VKECDLQRNHSYEC

-506 MWIEFEHFLGTL
+506 MWIEFRHFLGTL
-518 ESSPTCVIPADVV
+518 ESSPACVIPADVV

-537 NVGAELTRNVGL
+537 SVGAELTRNAGL

-554 TKPVFANRDLTF
+554 SQPVFASRDLTF
-566 QIRWNAGNRE
+566 QIRYGENGER
-576 GIPWQ
+576 IPWQ
-581 LYEVPNSTGSSA
+581 LYEVPNSPGNSA
-593 VIKVEQLCVEYV
+593 AIKVEQLCVEYV
-605 VQVRCRELDG
+605 VQVRCRELEG

-623 RAARTLVQDIRA
+623 RAAQTLVQDIRA
-635 PLHGPEFWRIIS
+635 PLQGPEFWRIVS

-654 RNVTLVWKP
+654 RNVTLLWKP
-663 LMENHSLCSVS
+663 LMENRSLCSVS
-674 RYIIKHQ
+674 GYIIKHQ
-681 IPGNPSWEEYVDHGT
+681 TPGNSWEEYVDHGT

-703 EPTHTITIL
+703 EPTHTVTIL
-712 AMNSV
+712 AMNSL

-738 QSLSAYLV
+738 RSLSAYLV

-757 SPHIPEVTSF
+757 SPQTHGITSF
-767 VIEWKNLNKEEE
+767 VMEWKNLNKEEE
-779 MKWLRVPPN
+779 MKWVRVPPD
-788 LRKYFIYDHFILI
+788 LRKCFLYDHFILV

-826 EGGFETGNNG
+826 RGGFEAGNNG

-860 PRMKKLFWEDVPN
+860 QRMKKLFWEDVPN

-890 LEHLLAKHPEPMSFE
+890 LEHLFAKHPEPMAFE

-911 EIVLEDI
+911 GITLEDI
-918 SVTKALEKEEPRD
+918 SVTKALDKEGPRD
-931 FLGIDSMFPTPQESE
+931 FLGIDSTFATPQDSE
-946 CDSACSSSHF
+946 RDSACSSSHF
-956 QGSSFSR
+956 HSSSFSR
-963 SSQDGETTAQCDLKY
+963 SSQGGETTAQGDLKY
-978 ATVISDSQSSGLCR
+978 ATVISNSRSSGLCR
-992 QKTNPRSCFDEC
+992 RKTNARSCLDRC
-1004 FLAEDSVVFGA
+1004 FPAEDSVVLGA
-1015 FSSGAWEV
+1015 FSSGAWEA
-1023 GSGALVAFPGSP
+1023 GNGAFLVFPGSP
-1035 GWQPSRA
+1035 GWQPSKA
-1042 LSLTSSEG
+1042 LSLVSSEG
-1050 FSEPLDDAFPGSAE
+1050 FSEEPLDDAFPASPE

-1070 GITSLQKGERDIF
+1070 GIASLEKGGRDVIP
-1083 LTESSGGM
+1083 TESSSGM

-1100 TEGAVLQHIPANVKE
+1100 PDRGALQHIPTNSKE
-1115 FIHSS
+1115 FIQSS
-1120 LKPKATVPYVPQFRM
+1120 LQPKANVPYVPQFRM
-1135 AASKGQE
+1135 APAKGQE
-1142 ATEKK
+1142 ATE

>member
-1 MLCAINQTVLEIF
+1 MWQRHFKPPSLQVGTPRAKRSRSALQNKMCGQIIPTMFVLM
-14 WCILFWL
+14 
-21 LQDFLQM
+21 DFLQM

-111 EINISAPQQI
+111 EINISAHQQI

-149 RDDLKVNLLYSESEL
+149 RDDLKVNLLYSGSEL

-321 NPTLGAQ
+321 NPTLG
-328 VLYFPPK
+328 
-335 TLTSAG
+335 
-341 SNISFLC
+341 
-348 IYKNKSKP
+348 
-356 VEAQE
+356 
-361 VVWWLNLAEEI
+361 
-372 PASQY
+372 
-377 SLVNNRVSKVTLFNL
+377 
-392 KATKPRGSFFYNALY
+392 
-407 CCHQS
+407 
-412 RECHHRYAELYVV
+412 

-623 RAARTLVQDIRA
+623 RAAQTLVQDIRA

-826 EGGFETGNNG
+826 KGGFETGNNG

-890 LEHLLAKHPEPMSFE
+890 LEHLFAKHPEPMSFE

-1004 FLAEDSVVFGA
+1004 FLAEDSVVFRA

-1083 LTESSGGM
+1083 LTESSRGM

>member
-1 MLCAINQTVLEIF
+1 FMF
-14 WCILFWL
+14 S
-21 LQDFLQM
+21 DFLQM

-57 FSAGSWSGL
+57 FSAGSSSGL
-66 RRELGT
+66 RGELGASKIK
-72 PKTKSLMNEE
+72 PLVNEE

-89 SASNIGCSL
+89 SASSIDCSL
-98 YRASMQARKFIPS
+98 YRASMPARKFIPS

-149 RDDLKVNLLYSESEL
+149 RDDLEVNLLYSGSEL
-164 SQGAASTSSLQGTVR
+164 ALGAASTSSLRGTVR
-179 VARCDCREQDTCECP
+179 AARCECGRRGSCRAVIP
-194 VASPS
+194 VEGWE
-199 LNHTYL
+199 YL
-205 LWLEMVA
+205 GNPCVQSEAILRSKLIFS
-212 GGTALGSP
+212 ALPFLSSSFP
-220 PMSLQPTDIVKPEA
+220 LFSKAVEPEA
-234 PVNLQLE
+234 PVDLRLE
-241 LAERGQVKL
+241 LAERGRVEL
-250 CWSSPVLLPFPLQH
+250 CWSSPAPPPFPLRY
-264 QVRISAPPGHG
+264 QVRICAPPGLG
-275 ECQMLQ
+275 RCQMLQ
-281 VALETSVAIDSALLD
+281 VALETSVAIDNALLD

-307 LRGPGFWSDWSTPY
+307 RGGPGFWSDWSTPY
-321 NPTLGAQ
+321 NLTLGAQ

-335 TLTSAG
+335 TLTTAG

-449 PTTLLLGS
+449 PTTLLLGR

-465 QIYCSDFPSPSPNSE
+465 QIYCADFPSPSPNSE
-480 VKECHLQRNHSYEC
+480 VKECHLQGNHSYEC

-531 KPLPPS
+531 KPLPPPS
-537 NVGAELTRNVGL
+537 VGAELTRNLGL

-554 TKPVFANRDLTF
+554 TQPLFASRDLTF

-576 GIPWQ
+576 ETPWQ
-581 LYEVPNSTGSSA
+581 LYDVPSSAGSSA
-593 VIKVEQLCVEYV
+593 VIQVEQLCVEYV

-623 RAARTLVQDIRA
+623 RAAQTLVQDIRA
-635 PLHGPEFWRIIS
+635 PSQGPEFWRIIS
-647 EDPARKQ
+647 EDPVRKQ
-654 RNVTLVWKP
+654 RNVTLLWKP
-663 LMENHSLCSVS
+663 LTENQSLCSVS

-681 IPGNPSWEEYVDHGT
+681 TPGNTSWEESVDHGT
-696 TWSFPWI
+696 SWSFPWI
-703 EPTHTITIL
+703 EPTHTVTIL

-717 GISAVN
+717 GTSAIN

-733 TVDAV
+733 KVDAV

-751 VVVWTL
+751 VVVWSLALQT
-757 SPHIPEVTSF
+757 PGITSF
-767 VIEWKNLNKEEE
+767 VIEWQNLNKEEE
-779 MKWLRVPPN
+779 MKWLRVPPD

-826 EGGFETGNNG
+826 KGGFETGNNG

-860 PRMKKLFWEDVPN
+860 QRMKKLLWEDVPN

-883 NFQQPEA
+883 NFQQPET
-890 LEHLLAKHPEPMSFE
+890 LEHLFAKHPEPMPFE

-911 EIVLEDI
+911 EIMLEDI
-918 SVTKALEKEEPRD
+918 SVTKALEKEEPGD
-931 FLGIDSMFPTPQESE
+931 FLGIDPVFATAQDSE

-963 SSQDGETTAQCDLKY
+963 SSQDGETTAQCDLRY
-978 ATVISDSQSSGLCR
+978 ATVISNSRPSGLGR
-992 QKTNPRSCFDEC
+992 RKTKAGSCFDRC
-1004 FLAEDSVVFGA
+1004 FLAEGSVVLGA

-1023 GSGALVAFPGSP
+1023 GNGAFLAFP

-1042 LSLTSSEG
+1042 LSLVSSEG
-1050 FSEPLDDAFPGSAE
+1050 FSEPSDDAFPGSAG

-1070 GITSLQKGERDIF
+1070 GITALEKGDGDVF
-1083 LTESSGGM
+1083 LAETSRGM
-1091 CQLQSTDLL
+1091 CQRQTA
-1100 TEGAVLQHIPANVKE
+1100 ERGVLQHIPTNVKE
-1115 FIHSS
+1115 FIQSS

>member
-1 MLCAINQTVLEIF
+1 FIF
-14 WCILFWL
+14 A
-21 LQDFLQM
+21 DFLQM

-43 TLPCVLLNETFLSP
+43 TLPCVQLNETFLSP

-66 RRELGT
+66 RRELGA
-72 PKTKSLMNEE
+72 PKIKHLMNEE
-82 SFLCCLW
+82 NFLCCLW
-89 SASNIGCSL
+89 SASNIDCSL

-111 EINISAPQQI
+111 EINLSAPQKI

-126 VECRIRGKLDL
+126 MECWIRGKLDL

-149 RDDLKVNLLYSESEL
+149 RADLKVNLLYSGSEL
-164 SQGAASTSSLQGTVR
+164 SLGAASTSSLQGTVR
-179 VARCDCREQDTCECP
+179 VAPCACGDQATCQCL
-194 VASPS
+194 VATPS

-220 PMSLQPTDIVKPEA
+220 LLALQPSDIVKPEA
-234 PVNLQLE
+234 PVKLHLE

-250 CWSSPVLLPFPLQH
+250 CWSSPAPLPFPLQH

-275 ECQMLQ
+275 DSQMLQ
-281 VALETSVAIDSALLD
+281 VALESSMTMDNALLD

-307 LRGPGFWSDWSTPY
+307 LHGPGFWSDWSTPY
-321 NPTLGAQ
+321 NLTLGAE
-328 VLYFPPK
+328 VLYFPARA
-335 TLTSAG
+335 LASAG
-341 SNISFLC
+341 SNASFLC
-348 IYKNKSKP
+348 TYRRRWRA
-356 VEAQE
+356 VAAREL
-361 VVWWLNLAEEI
+361 VWWLNLAEQI
-372 PASQY
+372 PAGRY
-377 SLVNNRVSKVTLFNL
+377 SLLSSRVSRVTLL
-392 KATKPRGSFFYNALY
+392 DLRATQPRGGFLYSALY

-412 RECHHRYAELYVV
+412 RECHRTYAELYVV

-457 LQLRYYRS
+457 LQLRYHRS

-480 VKECHLQRNHSYEC
+480 VKECLLQRNHSFEC

-506 MWIEFEHFLGTL
+506 LWVEFKHSLGTL
-518 ESSPTCVIPADVV
+518 ESSPTCVVPADVV

-537 NVGAELTRNVGL
+537 SVGAELTRNVGL

-554 TKPVFANRDLTF
+554 SQPEFASRDLTF
-566 QIRWNAGNRE
+566 QIRWSSAGRE
-576 GIPWQ
+576 ESPWQ
-581 LYEVPNSTGSSA
+581 LYEVPNPAGSWA
-593 VIKVEQLCVEYV
+593 VIQVEQLCVEYV

-615 SGFWSDWS
+615 SGYWSDWS
-623 RAARTLVQDIRA
+623 RAAQTLVQDIRA
-635 PLHGPEFWRIIS
+635 PLQGPEFWRVVS

-654 RNVTLVWKP
+654 RNVTLLWKP
-663 LMENHSLCSVS
+663 LMQNHSLCSVS

-681 IPGNPSWEEYVDHGT
+681 TPGNTSWEEFVDHGT
-696 TWSFPWI
+696 SWTFPWM

-717 GISAVN
+717 GISAIN

-751 VVVWTL
+751 VVVWSL
-757 SPHIPEVTSF
+757 SPQIPGIKSF
-767 VIEWKNLNKEEE
+767 VIEWRNLNKEEQ

-826 EGGFETGNNG
+826 KGGFETGNTG

-848 SVLLLGALLVSH
+848 SVLLLGALLLSH
-860 PRMKKLFWEDVPN
+860 QRMKKLLWEDVPN

-883 NFQQPEA
+883 NFQQPET
-890 LEHLLAKHPEPMSFE
+890 LEHLFAKHPEPMSCE

-911 EIVLEDI
+911 EMVLEDI
-918 SVTKALEKEEPRD
+918 SITKTLGKEEPGD
-931 FLGIDSMFPTPQESE
+931 FLGIDSTSPTPQDSE
-946 CDSACSSSHF
+946 CDSACSSSNF
-956 QGSSFSR
+956 QSSSFCR
-963 SSQDGETTAQCDLKY
+963 SSQDGEARAQGDLRY
-978 ATVISDSQSSGLCR
+978 ATVISSSPSGGLCR
-992 QKTNPRSCFDEC
+992 RKTSPRRCLESCFLGEHSIV
-1004 FLAEDSVVFGA
+1004 LGA

-1023 GSGALVAFPGSP
+1023 GSGALLVFPGC
-1035 GWQPSRA
+1035 QPSRA
-1042 LSLTSSEG
+1042 LSLVSSEG
-1050 FSEPLDDAFPGSAE
+1050 FSEPLDEAFAGSAE
-1064 RSLYYL
+1064 RSLCYL
-1070 GITSLQKGERDIF
+1070 GITALQKGPGDVLLTDSSRD
-1083 LTESSGGM
+1083 TCQPQGM
-1091 CQLQSTDLL
+1091 DLL
-1100 TEGAVLQHIPANVKE
+1100 TEGEVLQHIPTTVKE
-1115 FIHSS
+1115 FIQSS
-1120 LKPKATVPYVPQFRM
+1120 LKSKGTVPYVPQFRV
-1135 AASKGQE
+1135 ATAKGQE